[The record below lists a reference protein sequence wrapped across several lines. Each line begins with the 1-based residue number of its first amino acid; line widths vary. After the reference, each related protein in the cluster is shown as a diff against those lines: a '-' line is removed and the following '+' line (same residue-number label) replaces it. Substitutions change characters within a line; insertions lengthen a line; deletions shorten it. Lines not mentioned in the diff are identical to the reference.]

1 MLKIVCSALYALQLD
16 MESFF
21 LLFHR
26 ELMKVFKRRS
36 GLVPLPF
43 LVFTAYQHEQSCH
56 VGFTQYSL
64 EMPSQ
69 SFEAYFSI

>member
-1 MLKIVCSALYALQLD
+1 MLKIVCSALYALQLY

-36 GLVPLPF
+36 GLVSLPF

-56 VGFTQYSL
+56 VGFIQYSL
-64 EMPSQ
+64 EMPTQ
-69 SFEAYFSI
+69 SFEAFFSI